1 MCRDP
6 RAEPSHRHIGP
17 SGWCLEVAIIKGMV
31 FHLDREPF
39 VMRIERRATRDS
51 PGFEYA
57 IKLKTQIRV
66 TGSMLLDDETEG
78 G

>member
-1 MCRDP
+1 LAFRDG
-6 RAEPSHRHIGP
+6 AF
-17 SGWCLEVAIIKGMV
+17 EVAIIKGMV

-39 VMRIERRATRDS
+39 VMRIERRATRDG

-57 IKLKTQIRV
+57 IKLKTQIIV
-66 TGSMLLDDETEG
+66 KTAGSMLLDDETEG